1 MKRIIVTG
9 VIVAAV
15 FALMAGVRPAVAVD
29 NLDLFELDGDAIDNP
44 AIGDDWATLYSGGG
58 NATVFTGILPD
69 PGQNTIFIGG
79 KKDIQDIPTWGWKN
93 DGGFPDKD
101 DITNA
106 YGAAYFAN
114 NGDLILYFGCD
125 RFANNGDAFLGFW
138 FFQNR
143 VTTNPN
149 GTFNGTHKTGDI
161 LVLVN
166 YPQASNATPQI
177 KVVEWNPAGAN
188 VATNLKLLSD
198 GAECAGGGGLA
209 CAITNGSNQNSPWP
223 YTPKSGTSGIFPYES
238 FFEGGINL
246 TKLLGS
252 LPCFTSFLAESRS
265 SKMFTATLKDF
276 VLGDFP
282 VCGISVSKKCDVV
295 RLANQND
302 NTDKFFVVD
311 FNGVVTNTGAGSLP
325 KDADLT
331 IVDDAGTP
339 GILSDDVVIQQT
351 LTDTLESGDS
361 VPFSGKFFSNL
372 NPPLNTVKAW
382 IDFSSVH
389 IEATPFSID
398 CNHLVLNPNL
408 ELSKLCWT
416 RLYCINSLLAIEV
429 LFSGTIENTG
439 DVPLTVTVTDDKA
452 GGVVFGPTLMEPGDH
467 SDITGSYLPLHAN
480 GDVDQPCIANFS
492 DTFTAVGTSPVPG
505 VNKQTEIITANCK
518 LCNNCD

>member
-1 MKRIIVTG
+1 MKTIIMTG

-29 NLDLFELDGDAIDNP
+29 NLGLFELDGDALDNP
-44 AIGDDWATLYSGGG
+44 AIQGDDWDTLYSGGG
-58 NATVFTGILPD
+58 NAAVFTGILPD
-69 PGQNTIFIGG
+69 PDQNTIFTGG
-79 KKDIQDIPTWGWKN
+79 KKDIQDIPAWGWKN

-114 NGDLILYFGCD
+114 NGDLIIYFGCD
-125 RFANNGDAFLGFW
+125 RFANNGDAYLGFW

-143 VTTNPN
+143 VTCNPN

-177 KVVEWNPAGAN
+177 KVVEWDPANAN
-188 VATNLKLLSD
+188 VATNLKLLSN
-198 GAECAGGGGLA
+198 GAECAGGGGPA
-209 CAITNGSNQNSPWP
+209 CAITNGVNKNSPWP
-223 YTPKSGTSGIFPYES
+223 YTPKSGKSGIFPYES

-246 TKLLGS
+246 TELLGS
-252 LPCFTSFLAESRS
+252 LPCFASFIAESRS
-265 SKMFTATLKDF
+265 SQMFTATLKDF

-282 VCGISVSKKCDVV
+282 VCGISVSKECDVI

-302 NTDKFFVVD
+302 HTDKFFVVD

-325 KDADLT
+325 KGANLT

-351 LTDTLESGDS
+351 LPNPLEPGDS
-361 VPFSGKFFSNL
+361 VPFSSEFFSNL

-382 IDFSSVH
+382 IDFSGVH

-398 CNHLVLNPNL
+398 CNHLILNPNL

-416 RLYCINSLLAIEV
+416 KLDSIDSLLAIEV
-429 LFSGTIENTG
+429 FFSGTIKNTG
-439 DVPLTVTVTDDKA
+439 NVPLTVTVTDDKA
-452 GGVVFGPTLMEPGDH
+452 GVVFGPTLMKPGDH
-467 SDITGSYLPLHAN
+467 NDITGSYLPSQAI
-480 GDVDQPCIANFS
+480 GDVNNPCIAVFS

-505 VNKQTEIITANCK
+505 VSKQTEMSSANCP
-518 LCNNCD
+518 LCGNCN